1 MQTFIQRCNYAQSY
15 YEYVYSIKAACYHG
29 FPVNYY
35 SVDWENS
42 VYDETLMAGTYEKI
56 GIGELSGMKW
66 KKILQLP
73 VREVEPITPTNT
85 AGEKG
90 LTMHESEI
98 TSLVF
103 PGTYGLKP
111 YEWDIVHFTQNYM
124 FPDIGDDAPIF
135 VVTNTDPAT
144 YGTLTE
150 WRCRLKVAPF
160 RLSDLKKQIS
170 SEYMFLDYTKQ
181 IHRLDIAIILM
192 KLQQRSD
199 SLSEQLGNLFNDQS
213 GTYLNDV

>member
-1 MQTFIQRCNYAQSY
+1 MQSYIRRCNYAQSY
-15 YEYVYSIKAACYHG
+15 YEYIYNIKAACFYG

-35 SVDWENS
+35 SIDWTES
-42 VYDETLMAGTYEKI
+42 IYDETLMAGTYEKI
-56 GIGELSGMKW
+56 GVGDLSGIRW

-73 VREVEPITPTNT
+73 VREVEPITPTNN

-98 TSLVF
+98 TSMVF
-103 PGTYGLKP
+103 PSQYGIKP

-144 YGTLTE
+144 YGTMTE
-150 WRCRLKVAPF
+150 WKCRLKVAPF
-160 RLSDLKKQIS
+160 RLSDLKKQVS

-181 IHRLDIAIILM
+181 IHRLDIATILL

-199 SLSEQLGNLFNDQS
+199 SLSEQTRDLFSDLS
-213 GTYLNDV
+213 GFYIRNI